1 MPFQSVKDAEIL
13 VITGMSGAG
22 KSGVANV
29 LEDLGWWV
37 VDNMPP
43 RLLPE
48 LVATVTEVDGD
59 PDTAPRLAIVADVRG
74 GRLFAEL
81 DEAVRATS
89 TPTSRPTV
97 LFLEASDEVL
107 VRRFESARRPHP
119 LQAEG
124 RILDG
129 IKAEREVLA
138 GLRSEADLV
147 VDTSS
152 LTIHQLGHR
161 VRAAFADDAEPIR
174 VIVMSFGF
182 KYGLPV
188 DADLVAD
195 LRFLP
200 NPFWVPELRPRTGQ
214 DGVVRDYV
222 LSQDRAGAFL
232 ASYRDVLPTVLPGFV
247 EEGKRFAPVAV
258 GCPGGKHRSVA
269 VTEELTRILNEE
281 GFSAR
286 AVHRDLGRE

>member
-1 MPFQSVKDAEIL
+1 MPFQPAQSSDLL

-22 KSGVANV
+22 KSAVANV

-43 RLLPE
+43 RLLPQ
-48 LVATVTEVDGD
+48 LVATIDQ
-59 PDTAPRLAIVADVRG
+59 TAHTAAGPQRLAIVADVRG
-74 GRLFAEL
+74 GELFAEL
-81 DEAVRATS
+81 DDAVRAA
-89 TPTSRPTV
+89 RRADRRATV

-119 LQAEG
+119 LQGEG
-124 RILDG
+124 RIIDG
-129 IKAEREVLA
+129 IAAERSVLTE
-138 GLRSEADLV
+138 LRAKADLS

-161 VRAAFADDAEPIR
+161 VRAAFAGPEDELRI
-174 VIVMSFGF
+174 IVLSFGF
-182 KYGLPV
+182 KYGIPV

-214 DGVVRDYV
+214 DQVVRDYV
-222 LSQDRAGAFL
+222 LSQPRAAAFI
-232 ASYRDVLPTVLPGFV
+232 AGYAEVLRTVLPGYL
-247 EEGKRFAPVAV
+247 EEGKRFATLAV
-258 GCPGGKHRSVA
+258 GCTGGKHRSVA
-269 VTEELTRILNEE
+269 VSDELARMLRDE
-281 GFSAR
+281 GYTATV
-286 AVHRDLGRE
+286 VHRDLGRE

>member
-1 MPFQSVKDAEIL
+1 MPFSPVQSADLL

-43 RLLPE
+43 RLLPQ
-48 LVATVTEVDGD
+48 LVETVQSG
-59 PDTAPRLAIVADVRG
+59 PDDEGRPTKLAIVADVRG
-74 GRLFAEL
+74 GELFAEL
-81 DEAVRATS
+81 DEAVRAVS
-89 TPTSRPTV
+89 DPQRRPVV

-119 LQAEG
+119 LQGRG

-129 IKAEREVLA
+129 IVAERQVLA
-138 GLRSEADLV
+138 GLRAQADLA
-147 VDTSS
+147 VDTSA

-161 VRAAFADDAEPIR
+161 VRAAFADETDRLR
-174 VIVMSFGF
+174 VIVLSFGF
-182 KYGLPV
+182 KYGIPV

-200 NPFWVPELRPRTGQ
+200 NPYWVPELRAYTGQ
-214 DGVVRDYV
+214 DPVVRDFV
-222 LSQDRAGAFL
+222 LAQDRAGAFL
-232 ASYRDVLPTVLPGFV
+232 DAYTEVLMTVLPGYV
-247 EEGKRFAPVAV
+247 DEGKRFATIAI
-258 GCPGGKHRSVA
+258 GCTGGKHRSVA
-269 VTEELTRILNEE
+269 MSEELTRLLVDA
-281 GFSAR
+281 GYSAR

>member
-1 MPFQSVKDAEIL
+1 VPFQPARGTDLL

-22 KSGVANV
+22 KSAVANV

-37 VDNMPP
+37 VDNIPP
-43 RLLPE
+43 RLLPQ
-48 LVATVTEVDGD
+48 LVETVGTHG
-59 PDTAPRLAIVADVRG
+59 AKLAIVADVRG
-74 GRLFAEL
+74 GELFAEL
-81 DEAVRATS
+81 DDAVRAATN
-89 TPTSRPTV
+89 PDRRPTV

-119 LQAEG
+119 LQGEG

-129 IKAEREVLA
+129 IVAERQVLSA
-138 GLRSEADLV
+138 LRSRADLV

-161 VRAAFADDAEPIR
+161 VRAAFADEVETLR
-174 VIVMSFGF
+174 VIVLSFGF
-182 KYGLPV
+182 KYGIPV

-200 NPFWVPELRPRTGQ
+200 NPFWVPELRPHTGR
-214 DGVVRDYV
+214 DATVRDYV
-222 LSQDRAGAFL
+222 LGQERAGAFL
-232 ASYRDVLPTVLPGFV
+232 AAYTDVLDTVLPGYLA
-247 EEGKRFAPVAV
+247 EGKRFATLAV
-258 GCPGGKHRSVA
+258 GCTGGKHRSVA
-269 VTEELTRILNEE
+269 VADELTRILTEK
-281 GFSAR
+281 GYVAH

>member
-1 MPFQSVKDAEIL
+1 MVFRSVQDADLL

-48 LVATVTEVDGD
+48 LVQTVTEVDGD
-59 PDTAPRLAIVADVRG
+59 PSTAPRLAIVADVRG
-74 GRLFAEL
+74 GELFAEL
-81 DEAVRATS
+81 DQAVQVAS
-89 TPTSRPTV
+89 TPDRRPTV

-119 LQAEG
+119 LQAGG

-129 IKAEREVLA
+129 IRAERSVLA
-138 GLRSEADLV
+138 ELRSQADLV
-147 VDTSS
+147 VDTSA

-161 VRAAFADDAEPIR
+161 VRAAFDAEQDPLR
-174 VIVMSFGF
+174 VIVLSFGF

-200 NPFWVPELRPRTGQ
+200 NPYWVPELRPHTGK
-214 DGVVRDYV
+214 DPVVADYV
-222 LSQDRAGAFL
+222 LGQPRAEQFL
-232 ASYRDVLPTVLPGFV
+232 ASYTDVLRTVLPGYV
-247 EEGKRFAPVAV
+247 AEGKRFATVAV
-258 GCPGGKHRSVA
+258 GCTGGKHRSVA
-269 VTEELTRILNEE
+269 MTEELTKILLAE

-286 AVHRDLGRE
+286 SVHRDLGRE

>member
-1 MPFQSVKDAEIL
+1 MPFRPVRGSDLL

-22 KSGVANV
+22 KSAVANV

-37 VDNMPP
+37 VDNIPP
-43 RLLPE
+43 RLLPQ
-48 LVATVTEVDGD
+48 LVETVGTQG
-59 PDTAPRLAIVADVRG
+59 AKLAIVADVRG
-74 GRLFAEL
+74 GELFSEL
-81 DEAVRATS
+81 DDAVRAS
-89 TPTSRPTV
+89 SSADRRPTV

-119 LQAEG
+119 LQGEG

-129 IKAEREVLA
+129 IIAERRVLSA
-138 GLRSEADLV
+138 LRSRADLV

-161 VRAAFADDAEPIR
+161 VRAAFADEVETLR
-174 VIVMSFGF
+174 VIVLSFGF
-182 KYGLPV
+182 KYGIPV

-200 NPFWVPELRPRTGQ
+200 NPFWVPELRPHTGR
-214 DGVVRDYV
+214 DATVRDYV
-222 LSQDRAGAFL
+222 LGQERAGAFL
-232 ASYRDVLPTVLPGFV
+232 AAYTDVLDTVLPGYLA
-247 EEGKRFAPVAV
+247 EGKRFATLAV
-258 GCPGGKHRSVA
+258 GCTGGKHRSVA
-269 VTEELTRILNEE
+269 VADELTRILTEK
-281 GFSAR
+281 GYVAH

>member
-1 MPFQSVKDAEIL
+1 MPFQPVQASDLL

-22 KSGVANV
+22 KSAVADV

-48 LVATVTEVDGD
+48 LVATIGKSSQETI
-59 PDTAPRLAIVADVRG
+59 PLAIVADVRG
-74 GRLFAEL
+74 GELFAEL
-81 DEAVRATS
+81 SDAVAAT
-89 TPTSRPTV
+89 TGTGRRPTV

-119 LQAEG
+119 LQGDG

-129 IKAEREVLA
+129 IVAERQVLA
-138 GLRSEADLV
+138 GLRSRADLV
-147 VDTSS
+147 VDTAN
-152 LTIHQLGHR
+152 LTVHQLGHR
-161 VRAAFADDAEPIR
+161 VRAAFAGDSDQIR
-174 VIVMSFGF
+174 VILLSFGF

-200 NPFWVPELRPRTGQ
+200 NPYWVPELRPHTGRER
-214 DGVVRDYV
+214 VVSDYV
-222 LSQDRAGAFL
+222 LGQKRAGEFVAQYL
-232 ASYRDVLPTVLPGFV
+232 DVLRTVLPGYL
-247 EEGKRFAPVAV
+247 EEGKRFVTIAV
-258 GCPGGKHRSVA
+258 GCTGGKHRSVA
-269 VTEELTRILNEE
+269 MSEEIGRILAAE
-281 GFSAR
+281 GADVR
-286 AVHRDLGRE
+286 VVHRDLGRE

>member
-1 MPFQSVKDAEIL
+1 MFRSVQDADLL

-43 RLLPE
+43 RLLPQ
-48 LVATVTEVDGD
+48 LGQTVSEVDGD
-59 PDTAPRLAIVADVRG
+59 TSTAPRLAIVADVRG
-74 GRLFAEL
+74 GELFGEL
-81 DEAVRATS
+81 DEAIRAAS
-89 TPTSRPTV
+89 AGDRRPIV

-107 VRRFESARRPHP
+107 VRRFESSRRPHP
-119 LQAEG
+119 MQGDG

-129 IKAEREVLA
+129 IRAERAVLA
-138 GLRSEADLV
+138 ELRSQADLV
-147 VDTSS
+147 VDTSN

-161 VRAAFADDAEPIR
+161 VRAAFDTERDPLR

-188 DADLVAD
+188 DADMVAD

-200 NPFWVPELRPRTGQ
+200 NPYWVPELRPHTGQ
-214 DGVVRDYV
+214 DAVVADYV
-222 LSQDRAGAFL
+222 LGQPRAEEFVA
-232 ASYRDVLPTVLPGFV
+232 AYAEVLRTVLPGYLD
-247 EEGKRFAPVAV
+247 EGKRFATLAV
-258 GCPGGKHRSVA
+258 GCTGGKHRSVA
-269 VTEELTRILNEE
+269 VTERLTTILTNE
-281 GFSAR
+281 GFTAR

>member
-1 MPFQSVKDAEIL
+1 VTFEPVHDADLL

-22 KSGVANV
+22 KSAVANV

-48 LVATVTEVDGD
+48 LVATVRESTTD
-59 PDTAPRLAIVADVRG
+59 PESARPLAIVADVRG
-74 GRLFAEL
+74 GELFAEL
-81 DEAVRATS
+81 DEAVRA
-89 TPTSRPTV
+89 SRSVEIQPTV
-97 LFLEASDEVL
+97 LYLEAMDEVL

-129 IKAEREVLA
+129 IVAEREVLS
-138 GLRSEADLV
+138 GLRAQADLV
-147 VDTSS
+147 VDTSA

-161 VRAAFADDAEPIR
+161 VRAAFSDDSDPLR
-174 VIVMSFGF
+174 VIVLSFGF
-182 KYGLPV
+182 KYGIPV

-200 NPFWVPELRPRTGQ
+200 NPFWVPELRPHTGR
-214 DGVVRDYV
+214 DAVVRDYV
-222 LSQDRAGAFL
+222 LGQDRAASFL
-232 ASYRDVLPTVLPGFV
+232 AAYCDVLRTVLPGYV
-247 EEGKRFAPVAV
+247 AEGKRFATIAI
-258 GCPGGKHRSVA
+258 GCTGGKHRSVA
-269 VTEELTRILNEE
+269 MSEELTRVLNEE
-281 GFSAR
+281 GHSAR
-286 AVHRDLGRE
+286 VVHRDLGRE

>member
-1 MPFQSVKDAEIL
+1 MPFQPVQASDLL

-22 KSGVANV
+22 KSAVADV

-48 LVATVTEVDGD
+48 LVATIGKSSQETI
-59 PDTAPRLAIVADVRG
+59 PLAIVADVRG
-74 GRLFAEL
+74 GELFAEL
-81 DEAVRATS
+81 SDAVAAT
-89 TPTSRPTV
+89 TGTGRRPTV

-119 LQAEG
+119 LQGDG

-129 IKAEREVLA
+129 IVAERTVLA
-138 GLRSEADLV
+138 GLRSRADLV
-147 VDTSS
+147 VDTAN
-152 LTIHQLGHR
+152 LTVHQLGHR
-161 VRAAFADDAEPIR
+161 VRAAFAGDSDQIR
-174 VIVMSFGF
+174 VILLSFGF

-200 NPFWVPELRPRTGQ
+200 NPYWVPELRPHTGRER
-214 DGVVRDYV
+214 VVSDYV
-222 LSQDRAGAFL
+222 LGQKRAGEFVAQYL
-232 ASYRDVLPTVLPGFV
+232 DVLRTVLPGYL
-247 EEGKRFAPVAV
+247 EEGKRFVTIAV
-258 GCPGGKHRSVA
+258 GCTGGKHRSVA
-269 VTEELTRILNEE
+269 MSEEIGRILAAD
-281 GFSAR
+281 GADVR
-286 AVHRDLGRE
+286 VVHRDLGRE